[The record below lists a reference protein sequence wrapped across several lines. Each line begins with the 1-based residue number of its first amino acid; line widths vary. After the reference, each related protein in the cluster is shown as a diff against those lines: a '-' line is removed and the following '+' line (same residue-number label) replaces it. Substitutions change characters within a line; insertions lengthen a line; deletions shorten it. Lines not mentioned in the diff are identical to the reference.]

1 MEKDEEKLISIKFYN
16 WDNFTEYEN
25 ELWTNEERKTLEVVF
40 QVLNENLND
49 NTIKSFCFGIFAML
63 ISAVTTAIIMNEVF
77 IPIIT
82 GWISFAL
89 SYCLFGLIYGCYS
102 NFKNEDL
109 KIAKKTFKILS
120 KTIKERSK
128 DLKKRISISN
138 TLEEN
143 KEKSQQVKVMK
154 EYLERNEYLEK
165 K

>member
-1 MEKDEEKLISIKFYN
+1 M
-16 WDNFTEYEN
+16 
-25 ELWTNEERKTLEVVF
+25 VVI
-40 QVLNENLND
+40 VIL
-49 NTIKSFCFGIFAML
+49 
-63 ISAVTTAIIMNEVF
+63 
-77 IPIIT
+77 
-82 GWISFAL
+82 
-89 SYCLFGLIYGCYS
+89 
-102 NFKNEDL
+102 KNEDL

-138 TLEEN
+138 TLEES